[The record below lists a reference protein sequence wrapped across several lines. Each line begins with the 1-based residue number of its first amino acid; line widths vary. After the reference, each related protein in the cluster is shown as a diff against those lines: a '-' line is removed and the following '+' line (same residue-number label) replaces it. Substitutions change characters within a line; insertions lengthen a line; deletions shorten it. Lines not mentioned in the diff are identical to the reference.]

1 MEKFVILVK
10 LMVALGYAEKNARG
24 QATAQLKK
32 LDKINPKFSDAD
44 YRKATSVLTM
54 DEAMELLKG
63 IASSKSKYK
72 ENAEILLNKGLDDD
86 LLTDDLDYK
95 EIKPKKTTPKK
106 PKKID
111 LEKFIEI
118 EGMQE
123 KFNEWFKA
131 QQNQG

>member
-1 MEKFVILVK
+1 MEKFVKVVK

-32 LDKINPKFSDAD
+32 LAKVNPMFEVDEV
-44 YRKATSVLTM
+44 RKNTSVITM

-72 ENAEILLNKGLDDD
+72 ANAEILLNKGLDED
-86 LLTDDLDYK
+86 LLTEDDAFK
-95 EIKPKKTTPKK
+95 EIKVKKTTPKK

-111 LEKFIEI
+111 LSDFIEFKGL
-118 EGMQE
+118 EE
-123 KFNEWFKA
+123 EFNEWFKA
-131 QQNQG
+131 KQNQG